1 MTSFVK
7 PPAAEAFHMDF
18 LSGAELSSSRGFSI
32 SDPSENLLR
41 VSMLESGWMMN
52 NITLADINESQG
64 NAVSIGDNSLHTG
77 RSVSGRFGKNIA
89 FNGTPY
95 TLEETDSCATISYD
109 QMSLMINSGSGEQ
122 GEFNQKMSDFFG
134 RAFTLD
140 MLRVGFNGRMAAI
153 PTNPAAY
160 PKGEDVKLGWHSIA
174 REFNEGSQVITDE
187 LVLGDGGDFAHLD
200 SLTNHLINKSIPE
213 AFREDPRLVVLVG
226 ADLAAAERMRLFNGA
241 DRPADRAASQLLTS
255 SVAGRFAFVPPF
267 MPGRRLA
274 VTTLDNL
281 HIYTQRGSRRF
292 RAEFV
297 ENRCVYEHSYLR
309 MEGYALGDG
318 YLYAAVDESALKLAG
333 LGNN

>member
-1 MTSFVK
+1 
-7 PPAAEAFHMDF
+7 MDF
-18 LSGAELSSSRGFSI
+18 LCGAELSSGRGFSI

-52 NITLADINESQG
+52 NITLADVNESQG

-89 FNGTPY
+89 LNGTPY
-95 TLEETDSCATISYD
+95 TLEETDSCAAISYD

-160 PKGEDVKLGWHSIA
+160 PKGEDVNLGWHSIA

-200 SLTNHLINKSIPE
+200 ALTNYLINKSIPE

-226 ADLAAAERMRLFNGA
+226 AELAAAERMRLFNGA

-297 ENRCVYEHSYLR
+297 EDRCVYEHSYLR

-318 YLYAAVDESALKLAG
+318 YLYAAVDESALKLAWQV
-333 LGNN
+333 NN

>member
-1 MTSFVK
+1 MTSFIK
-7 PPAAEAFHMDF
+7 PPAADAFHMDF
-18 LSGAELSSSRGFSI
+18 VRGAEHSDGRRFSI

-52 NITLADINESQG
+52 NITVADVKESRG

-77 RSVSGRFGKNIA
+77 RSITGRFGKNIA
-89 FNGTPY
+89 LNGTSY
-95 TLEETDSCATISYD
+95 SLEETDSCATISYD
-109 QMSLMINSGSGEQ
+109 QMSLMINGGSGEQ

-140 MLRVGFNGRMAAI
+140 MLRVGFNGRMVAF
-153 PTNPAAY
+153 PTNPEAY
-160 PKGEDVKLGWHSIA
+160 PNGEDVNLGWHSIA
-174 REFNEGSQVITDE
+174 RDFNEGSQVIMDE
-187 LVLGDGGDFAHLD
+187 LVLGDGGDFPHLD
-200 SLTNHLINKSIPE
+200 ALTNYLINKTIPE
-213 AFREDPRLVVLVG
+213 SSREDPRLVVLVG
-226 ADLAAAERMRLFNGA
+226 AELAAAERMRLFNSA

-281 HIYTQRGSRRF
+281 HIYTHRGSRRF

-297 ENRCVYEHSYLR
+297 EDRCVYEHSYLR

-333 LGNN
+333 QGNN